1 METGGPEADRCC
13 AEDTSPDTRLAGLA
27 GVIHVYTCMYVYIHT
42 PHPVDL
48 TELALRIQQSQQR
61 PLPCD
66 IAKEKRWPCPS

>member
-1 METGGPEADRCC
+1 METSGPEADRCC
-13 AEDTSPDTRLAGLA
+13 AEDTSPDTRLARLA
-27 GVIHVYTCMYVYIHT
+27 GVIHVYTCMY
-42 PHPVDL
+42 VDL